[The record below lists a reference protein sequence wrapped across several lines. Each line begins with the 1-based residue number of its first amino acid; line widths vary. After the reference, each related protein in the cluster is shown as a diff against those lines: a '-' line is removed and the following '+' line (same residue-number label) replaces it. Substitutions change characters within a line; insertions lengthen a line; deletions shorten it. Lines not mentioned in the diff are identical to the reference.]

1 MFLSKLKSHP
11 KVLFLLFFA
20 FIITA
25 IGWFYFQSN
34 LLKQQGD
41 DLIKYGR
48 AEEAIELYKKAQRMF
63 PLRLGLSEDIEG
75 AKLILESNRYYQQIS
90 EFQEIPSLE
99 DLPRV
104 QLNPN
109 ELFVPIL
116 MYHNIRINPNSS
128 DAVSAALSVSPAQ
141 FEQQLTYLKSHN
153 YNTITLDELS
163 DALDG
168 KVSLPENPV
177 VLTFDD
183 GYRNF
188 YDNAFPLL
196 KKNHM
201 KAVLFVIT
209 DVVGTKA
216 YLTWDQI
223 AEMNIS
229 RLIEFGAHTRHH
241 ANLPELPASSIVD
254 EIVGSKIKLER
265 HLRKQI
271 NWFAYPYGSYNDFI
285 KQTVADSGFKGAVST
300 IYGVAQSKDNIFLSP
315 RIMVDGRFTLDNIA
329 RRIAR

>member
-1 MFLSKLKSHP
+1 MSLSKLKSHP
-11 KVLFLLFFA
+11 KVLLILLA
-20 FIITA
+20 VFILA

-48 AEEAIELYKKAQRMF
+48 AEEAIEIYKKAQRMF
-63 PLRLGLSEDIEG
+63 PLRSGISEDIEG

-99 DLPRV
+99 NLPRV
-104 QLNPN
+104 LLNPN

-116 MYHNIRINPNSS
+116 MYHHIRINPNSS
-128 DAVSAALSVSPAQ
+128 DPVSAALNVSPTQ
-141 FEQQLTYLKSHN
+141 LEQQLAYLSSHN
-153 YNTITLDELS
+153 FRAITLDELS

-168 KVSLPENPV
+168 KVSLPNNPV

-188 YDNAFPLL
+188 YENAFPLL
-196 KKNHM
+196 KKYKM
-201 KAVLFVIT
+201 KAVQFVAT
-209 DVVGTKA
+209 DLVNTQI

-241 ANLPELPASSIVD
+241 ANLPELSRDSIAD
-254 EIVGSKIKLER
+254 EIKGSKIKLER
-265 HLRKQI
+265 HLRKQV

-285 KQTVADSGFKGAVST
+285 KQTVISSGFKGAVST
-300 IYGVAQSKDNIFLSP
+300 IYGTIQSKDNVFLSP

>member
-1 MFLSKLKSHP
+1 MFLLKLKRHP
-11 KVLFLLFFA
+11 KVLLLLFFA
-20 FIITA
+20 FIITV
-25 IGWFYFQSN
+25 IGWSYFQSN

-48 AEEAIELYKKAQRMF
+48 AEEAIEMYKKAQGMF
-63 PLRLGLSEDIEG
+63 PLRSDISEDIEG

-90 EFQEIPSLE
+90 EFQEVPLLE
-99 DLPRV
+99 NLPRV

-116 MYHNIRINPNSS
+116 MYHHIRVNPNSS
-128 DAVSAALSVSPAQ
+128 DPVSAALNVSPSQ
-141 FEQQLTYLKSHN
+141 FEQQLAYLSSQK
-153 YNTITLDELS
+153 YNAITLDELS

-168 KVSLPENPV
+168 KASLPNNPV

-188 YDNAFPLL
+188 YENAFPLL
-196 KKNHM
+196 KKYKM
-201 KAVLFVIT
+201 KAVQFVVT
-209 DVVGTKA
+209 DVVNTQT

-223 AEMNIS
+223 SEMNIS

-241 ANLPELPASSIVD
+241 ANLPELPLESIVD
-254 EIVGSKIKLER
+254 EIKGSKIKLER
-265 HLRKQI
+265 HLRRQV

-285 KQTVADSGFKGAVST
+285 KQTVISSGFKGAVST
-300 IYGVAQSKDNIFLSP
+300 MYGAVQSKDNVFLSP

-329 RRIAR
+329 KRIAR

>member
-1 MFLSKLKSHP
+1 MFLSKLKKHP
-11 KVLFLLFFA
+11 KALLILLFT
-20 FIITA
+20 FIIIATF
-25 IGWFYFQSN
+25 WFYFQSN
-34 LLKQQGD
+34 LLKRQGD

-48 AEEAIELYKKAQRMF
+48 AEEAIELYKKAQRTF
-63 PLRLGLSEDIEG
+63 PLRGDISEDIEG

-99 DLPRV
+99 NLPRV

-116 MYHNIRINPNSS
+116 MYHHIRINPKPNDS
-128 DAVSAALSVSPAQ
+128 VLAALSVSPTQ
-141 FEQQLTYLKSHN
+141 LEQQLTYLSSHN
-153 YNTITLDELS
+153 YSAITLDELS

-183 GYRNF
+183 GYKNF
-188 YDNAFPLL
+188 YENAFPLL
-196 KKNHM
+196 KKYHM
-201 KAVLFVIT
+201 KAVQFVAT
-209 DVVGTKA
+209 DVVNTQA

-223 AEMNIS
+223 TEMNKS

-241 ANLPELPASSIVD
+241 ANLPELSPNSIVD
-254 EIVGSKIKLER
+254 EIMGSKIKLER
-265 HLRKQI
+265 HLRKQV

-285 KQTVADSGFKGAVST
+285 KQTVANSGFKGAVST
-300 IYGVAQSKDNIFLSP
+300 IYGAAQSKDNVFLSP

-329 RRIAR
+329 RRITR